1 MIKKYFSI
9 FLFLLIYGCEYKPIY
24 STKSYNKINFNVE
37 SIEGNNT
44 INSELISSLNQFKT
58 DLGEKILINI
68 KTNYSKKDLS
78 KNSTGSVVLYRINI
92 NANFEITINNKK
104 NFINMNES
112 TNMNKISN
120 QFDEQNYEKSL
131 KKIMART
138 LAERLIL
145 ELSKIQ

>member
-37 SIEGNNT
+37 SIEGDNT

-92 NANFEITINNKK
+92 NANFEVTINNKK

-138 LAERLIL
+138 LAEKLIL